1 MTGMEDWALVDAIDW
16 NEVWKAKKD
25 RVRRARKGTAP
36 QHRWDETEQAR
47 RYAREADQGYQA
59 RVAEEMAL
67 LPVTPESRVLDIGS
81 GPGPLTIPLARKAAH
96 VTAVEPA
103 AGMVAV
109 LAERV
114 GKAGLSNVDWVE
126 KTWEETDP
134 DADLQGPYDVV
145 LASFSL
151 TMYDIRA
158 ALQKMDAVSCGSVYL
173 FEFVDGPLW
182 DRMGAAIWE
191 DLHGEPY
198 VSGPKADC
206 LWNVLYQMGIYA
218 NVLMR
223 PLEKTYR
230 FRDPE
235 EAFAFFAPRYD
246 ARTAGQG
253 AVLRSYLAAI
263 NQADDGTFLY
273 SRDSAYATIWW
284 KKAHS

>member
-1 MTGMEDWALVDAIDW
+1 MEDLALVDAIDW

-25 RVRRARKGTAP
+25 RARARKGMAP
-36 QHRWDETEQAR
+36 HHRWDEVGQAR
-47 RYAREADQGYQA
+47 RYAREADESYQT
-59 RVAEEMAL
+59 RVAEEMAI
-67 LPVTPESRVLDIGS
+67 LPVTSASRVLDIGS
-81 GPGPLTIPLARKAAH
+81 GPGPLTIPLAKKAAH

-103 AGMVAV
+103 AGMAAV
-109 LAERV
+109 LAERMK
-114 GKAGLSNVDWVE
+114 KAGLTNIDLVE
-126 KTWEETDP
+126 KTWEETDLEE
-134 DADLQGPYDVV
+134 DLQGPYDVV

-158 ALQKMDAVSCGSVYL
+158 ALQKMDAASCGSVYL

-191 DLHGEPY
+191 DLHGVPY

-230 FRDPE
+230 FRDPG
-235 EAFAFFAPRYD
+235 EAYDFFAPRYD
-246 ARTAGQG
+246 VRTPAQEE
-253 AVLRSYLAAI
+253 VLRSYLAEI
-263 NQADDGTFLY
+263 NQADDGSFLFG
-273 SRDSAYATIWW
+273 RDSTYATIWW
-284 KKAHS
+284 EKVDF

>member
-1 MTGMEDWALVDAIDW
+1 MIEMEDVAMISEIDW

-25 RVRRARKGTAP
+25 RARARKGTAP
-36 QHRWDETEQAR
+36 HHRWGEVKEAK
-47 RYAREADQGYQA
+47 RYAREADESYQT
-59 RVAEEMAL
+59 RISEEMAI
-67 LPVTPESRVLDIGS
+67 LPVTSDTTVLDIGS
-81 GPGPLTIPLARKAAH
+81 GPGPLTIPLAGRAAH

-114 GKAGLSNVDWVE
+114 AQKGLANVDWVE
-126 KTWEETDP
+126 KTWEETDIEG
-134 DADLQGPYDVV
+134 DLRCPYDVV

-158 ALQKMDAVSCGSVYL
+158 ALQKMDAVSRGSVYL

-191 DLHGEPY
+191 NLHGVPY
-198 VSGPKADC
+198 VAGPKADC

-230 FRDPE
+230 FADPE

-246 ARTAGQG
+246 VRTPGQEE
-253 AVLRSYLAAI
+253 VLRSYLAEI
-263 NQADDGTFLY
+263 NQAEDGTFLFGQ
-273 SRDSAYATIWW
+273 DSTYATIWW
-284 KKAHS
+284 EK

>member
-1 MTGMEDWALVDAIDW
+1 MIEMKDWTFIDKIDW

-25 RVRRARKGTAP
+25 RTRARKGVSP
-36 QHRWDETEQAR
+36 QHRWDEVGQAR
-47 RYAREADQGYQA
+47 RYAREADASYQV
-59 RVAEEMAL
+59 RVAEEMAI
-67 LPVTPESRVLDIGS
+67 LPVTPDSRILDIGS
-81 GPGPLTIPLARKAAH
+81 GPGPLTLPLAKTAAH

-114 GKAGLSNVDWVE
+114 AQAGLENVDWVE

-134 DADLQGPYDVV
+134 ERDLQGPYDVV

-158 ALQKMDAVSCGSVYL
+158 ALEKMDAASRGSVYL

-191 DLHGEPY
+191 ELHGVPY
-198 VSGPKADC
+198 FPGPKADC

-223 PLEKTYR
+223 PLEKTYH
-230 FRDPE
+230 FSDPG
-235 EAFAFFAPRYD
+235 EAYAFFAPRYD
-246 ARTAGQG
+246 IRTPAQE
-253 AVLRSYLAAI
+253 AVLQSYLAGI
-263 NQADDGTFLY
+263 NQADDGTFVY
-273 SRDSAYATIWW
+273 SQDSTYATIWW
-284 KKAHS
+284 EKGDS

>member
-1 MTGMEDWALVDAIDW
+1 MIEMEDWALIDEIDW
-16 NEVWKAKKD
+16 NEVWKGKKD
-25 RVRRARKGTAP
+25 RVRRTRKGVGP
-36 QHRWDETEQAR
+36 HHRWDEEAQAR

-59 RVAEEMAL
+59 RVAEEMAI
-67 LPVTPESRVLDIGS
+67 LPVTPESHILDIGS

-114 GKAGLSNVDWVE
+114 GQAGLANVDWVE
-126 KTWEETDP
+126 KTWEEVDL
-134 DADLQGPYDVV
+134 DKDLQGPYDVV

-158 ALQKMDAVSCGSVYL
+158 ALQKMDAASCGSVYL

-191 DLHGEPY
+191 DLHGVPY
-198 VSGPKADC
+198 ASGPKADC

-230 FRDPE
+230 FRDPG
-235 EAFAFFAPRYD
+235 EAFVFFASRYD
-246 ARTAGQG
+246 VRTPAQE
-253 AVLRSYLAAI
+253 AVLRAYLAEI
-263 NQADDGTFLY
+263 NQADDGSFLF
-273 SRDSAYATIWW
+273 SKNSTYATIWW
-284 KKAHS
+284 ETQDS